1 MIFCLSTFC
10 AIGFDFRDVLWK
22 RFNKKEAKRHD
33 TMALPYLQLSLVTW
47 SSLGAAKMAT
57 TEQPRSRTRFGT
69 YLALRCCQASLP
81 SDNPSE
87 FNIPFFHCLE
97 IQQISR
103 LSVFVTHKLFFSA
116 IRNLPYLPK
125 WPLFDMFH
133 YPLSQAAYVIRPFD
147 ISLRAHRNHPL
158 WWLRGGNS
166 LRLLMITLKQY
177 ILMLGLHIFKIPVK
191 FDSSL
196 NCWSFRT
203 ILWSLTVLCDV
214 WCGQCFHREQ

>member
-1 MIFCLSTFC
+1 MIFCLSTLC

-103 LSVFVTHKLFFSA
+103 LSVFVTHKLFFGYSESTLFTQMASVWHVSLSFVASSVCDSPVWYIPPRSPKSPPVMIARWQFTSIVDDHPQA
-116 IRNLPYLPK
+116 IYSDARSSYFQNTC
-125 WPLFDMFH
+125 
-133 YPLSQAAYVIRPFD
+133 QIR
-147 ISLRAHRNHPL
+147 
-158 WWLRGGNS
+158 
-166 LRLLMITLKQY
+166 
-177 ILMLGLHIFKIPVK
+177 
-191 FDSSL
+191 
-196 NCWSFRT
+196 
-203 ILWSLTVLCDV
+203 
-214 WCGQCFHREQ
+214 

>member
-87 FNIPFFHCLE
+87 FNIPLFHCLE

-103 LSVFVTHKLFFSA
+103 LSVFVTHKLFFRLFG
-116 IRNLPYLPK
+116 IYLI
-125 WPLFDMFH
+125 
-133 YPLSQAAYVIRPFD
+133 YP
-147 ISLRAHRNHPL
+147 N
-158 WWLRGGNS
+158 
-166 LRLLMITLKQY
+166 
-177 ILMLGLHIFKIPVK
+177 GLCLTCF
-191 FDSSL
+191 
-196 NCWSFRT
+196 T
-203 ILWSLTVLCDV
+203 ILCRKQRMWFARLIYPSALTEITPCDDCAVAIHFDCWWSPSSNIF
-214 WCGQCFHREQ
+214 WC